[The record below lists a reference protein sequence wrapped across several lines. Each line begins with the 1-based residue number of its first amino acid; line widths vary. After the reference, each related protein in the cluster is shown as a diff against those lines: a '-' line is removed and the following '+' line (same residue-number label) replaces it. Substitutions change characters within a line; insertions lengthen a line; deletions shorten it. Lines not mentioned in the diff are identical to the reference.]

1 MKYNFDQISNRRNSN
16 SIKWDVKDNELP
28 MWIADMDF
36 MVFPKIKEA
45 LIEAV
50 NQGAYGYSFPTK
62 DFFLAYQTWWKK
74 RHQLFIDTKD
84 MVYVSGVVSALDS
97 LVRLLTKEKDAVM
110 ILSPSYNCFFSVIK
124 NNNRTLVTSD
134 LVYQNDD
141 YIIDYQDVE
150 QKIIKYQIK
159 LFIFCNPH
167 NPVGKIWDKKEIEAI
182 TNLCDKHHVYF
193 ISDEIH
199 CDIVDPSYQYV
210 PSLSVYK
217 KAITCLSPSKVF
229 NLAGLQSSVVVIQ
242 DEELKN
248 KAQETFYHDDVG
260 EPNYFAESATKA
272 AYLYGDDYVDQ
283 LNAYLYQNKQYVIS
297 YFKEHLPR
305 LKVVSKQATYL
316 MWIDISSY
324 QIPSDRFTKE
334 LREQTGLFVAEGLHY
349 GDNAQYFIRLNV
361 ATSLNNVKDAMHRLS
376 NYLNDKE

>member
-62 DFFLAYQTWWKK
+62 DYFLAYQTWWKK

-141 YIIDYQDVE
+141 FIIDYQDIE
-150 QKIIKYQIK
+150 QKIIKHQIK

-199 CDIVDPSYQYV
+199 CDIVGPSYQYV

-324 QIPSDRFTKE
+324 QIPSDRFAKE

-376 NYLNDKE
+376 DYLKDKE

>member
-62 DFFLAYQTWWKK
+62 DYFLAYQTWWKK
-74 RHQLFIDTKD
+74 RHQLFTDTKD

-141 YIIDYQDVE
+141 FIIDYQDIE
-150 QKIIKYQIK
+150 QKIIKHQIK

-199 CDIVDPSYQYV
+199 CDIVGPSYQYV

-324 QIPSDRFTKE
+324 QIPSDRFAKE